1 MRKIAKMIANI
12 TYFIVKPSTNQDLL
26 YPFAGISG
34 QVEFQKI
41 KVKAQL
47 VCSALSAFSEWAL
60 NMPLDP
66 LISPLLAVEGA

>member
-1 MRKIAKMIANI
+1 
-12 TYFIVKPSTNQDLL
+12 LL
-26 YPFAGISG
+26 YPIAGISG

-47 VCSALSAFSEWAL
+47 VCSALGAFPESAL

-66 LISPLLAVEGA
+66 LISPLLVVEGA